1 MSAVLTV
8 RQLTEQLG
16 RTLEKGFPYV
26 WVQGEV
32 TNLSRPASG
41 HVYFSL
47 KEDECLLNC
56 VWFRGRQKDERFDPL
71 TGEVWDDGP
80 RSCLASVME
89 TGQTLLCAGSL
100 RAYSARSQ
108 YQLIVEHAIPY
119 GMGAWHREFEALK
132 KKLSAEGLFDAA
144 AKRPIPSNPKRVAV
158 VTAPAGAAVRDF
170 LRIAG
175 ERGTGSAE
183 IRIFPTPVQGD
194 DAPPLIV
201 DALRRAARGI
211 QDADG
216 SWTPDVIVLIRG
228 GGSMQ
233 DLWAFNDER
242 VARAARSSPIPVLTG
257 IGHEIDLSI
266 TDMAADLSA
275 ATPSH
280 TAQLLWPDRTQ
291 FFMQAERLEQALFQA
306 MDHALDEYQRAVSH
320 REHMLRLLSP
330 AVRLEEKRL
339 AHENAVRRMDAAF
352 KARFSQ
358 SAQALDRV
366 WTSLAHAGGI
376 VTERRFPALQDMG
389 YRLCRAG
396 DSILDGAGQESGQA
410 EHALAALG
418 RHIGDLQDRQ
428 CETLAARLF
437 ALDPFAP
444 LKRGYALALTGDGSC
459 LRSLSQVRA
468 GDRISVQVGDGRI
481 HARVE
486 TMEPKA

>member
-1 MSAVLTV
+1 MSSVLTV

-56 VWFRGRQKDERFDPL
+56 VWFRGRQKGERFDPL
-71 TGEVWDDGP
+71 TGEVWEDGP
-80 RSCLASVME
+80 RPCIASVME
-89 TGQTLLCAGSL
+89 TGQTLLCAGAL
-100 RAYSARSQ
+100 RTYSARSQ
-108 YQLIVEHAIPY
+108 YQLIVEHARPH
-119 GMGAWHREFEALK
+119 GLGAWHMEFEALK

-144 AKRPIPSNPKRVAV
+144 LKRPIPSNPKRVAV
-158 VTAPAGAAVRDF
+158 VTAPAGAAIRDF

-175 ERGTGSAE
+175 ERGIGGSE
-183 IRIFPTPVQGD
+183 IRIIPTPVQGD
-194 DAPPLIV
+194 DAPPLIA
-201 DALRRAARGI
+201 DALRRAAC
-211 QDADG
+211 G
-216 SWTPDVIVLIRG
+216 SREAEGTWMPDVIVLIRG
-228 GGSMQ
+228 GGSIP

-266 TDMAADLSA
+266 TDMAADFSA

-291 FFMQAERLEQALFQA
+291 FFMQTERLEQALFQS
-306 MDHALDEYQRAVSH
+306 MDHALDEHQRSISH
-320 REHMLRLLSP
+320 AEHMLRLLSP

-339 AHENAVRRMDAAF
+339 AYENAMRRMDSAF
-352 KARFSQ
+352 EARCSHCARMLERL
-358 SAQALDRV
+358 S
-366 WTSLAHAGGI
+366 TSL
-376 VTERRFPALQDMG
+376 EREGTRGLERHLPALQDME

-396 DSILDGAGQESGQA
+396 DSILTGAGQKTERAAQ
-410 EHALAALG
+410 ALASLG
-418 RHIGDLQDRQ
+418 RHIGGPQDRQ
-428 CETLAARLF
+428 AETLAARLY

-444 LKRGYALALTGDGSC
+444 LKRGYSLALTEDGSF
-459 LRSLSQVRA
+459 LRSLSQIRT
-468 GDRISVQVGDGRI
+468 GDRFSVQVGDGLIR
-481 HARVE
+481 ARVE
-486 TMEPKA
+486 TMECKE